1 MARGDL
7 LEATPEELCL
17 AAELREAT
25 EEIERL
31 RRENEKLK
39 RVMASFRLVI
49 RKKEK
54 E

>member
-7 LEATPEELCL
+7 LDATHEELCL

-31 RRENEKLK
+31 RRENEWLRDIVERATNIK
-39 RVMASFRLVI
+39 FG
-49 RKKEK
+49 KKE
-54 E
+54 